1 MTSQVFAP
9 FLKSVGASDIR
20 AFEEGQ
26 LKDMQEQYKARM
38 KLQQHRSNLEV
49 RNYLLHRGAPRL
61 GSARVQAEDHSS
73 DWVFCIGVVENV
85 RLCKIGRDTF
95 LEW

>member
-1 MTSQVFAP
+1 MTPQVFAP

-20 AFEEGQ
+20 SFEEGQ

-49 RNYLLHRGAPRL
+49 
-61 GSARVQAEDHSS
+61 
-73 DWVFCIGVVENV
+73 
-85 RLCKIGRDTF
+85 
-95 LEW
+95 